1 MTGQQRV
8 IKVVMTAVVFALAL
22 GVAPIQAAHAS
33 PTHSSADYSSF
44 FGDGELRGAGWAT
57 CAPITWSADTRGLT
71 SAQAR
76 REIARLR
83 DAWRLWADAAGVKAI
98 FTGRQALAY
107 DPASYGLVPSDGSS
121 PVEHHV
127 YIAFKA
133 RKQVPILTGG
143 AVGLAKPTL
152 VLVEERRIVGGIAIF
167 MRRYAIE
174 QARSNPS
181 ALAHVYAHEL
191 GHVLGL
197 GHAVSRANVM
207 YPEVQ
212 SVANLGDGD
221 ASGIARITQE
231 CAAV

>member
-1 MTGQQRV
+1 
-8 IKVVMTAVVFALAL
+8 MTAVVFALAL
-22 GVAPIQAAHAS
+22 GVAPIQAAQAS
-33 PTHSSADYSSF
+33 QDYSSF
-44 FGDGELRGAGWAT
+44 FGDGELTGAGWAT

-83 DAWRLWADAAGVKAI
+83 DAWRLWADAAGVKAV

-107 DPASYGLVPSDGSS
+107 DPARYSLVPADGSA
-121 PVEHHV
+121 PVEQHV
-127 YIAFKA
+127 YIGFKT

-143 AVGLAKPTL
+143 AVGLAMPTL

-174 QARSNPS
+174 QARIDPT
-181 ALAHVYAHEL
+181 ALTHVYVHEL

-197 GHAVSRANVM
+197 GHAESRANVM

-212 SVANLGDGD
+212 SVGSLGDGD

-231 CAAV
+231 CPAI

>member
-22 GVAPIQAAHAS
+22 GVAPIQSAQAS
-33 PTHSSADYSSF
+33 PDYSSF
-44 FGDGELRGAGWAT
+44 FGEGELTGAGWAT

-83 DAWRLWADAAGVKAI
+83 DAWRMWADAAGVEAV
-98 FTGRQALAY
+98 FTGREDLAY
-107 DPASYGLVPSDGSS
+107 DPARYSLVPADGSA
-121 PVEHHV
+121 PVEQHV
-127 YIAFKA
+127 YIGFKT

-143 AVGLAKPTL
+143 AVGLAMPTM
-152 VLVEERRIVGGIAIF
+152 VLMEERRIVGGMAIF
-167 MRRYAIE
+167 MRGYAIE
-174 QARSNPS
+174 QARTDPS
-181 ALAHVYAHEL
+181 ALTHVYVHEL

-197 GHAVSRANVM
+197 GHAQSRANVM

-212 SVANLGDGD
+212 SAANLGDGD
-221 ASGIARITQE
+221 ASGIARITQP

>member
-1 MTGQQRV
+1 
-8 IKVVMTAVVFALAL
+8 MTAVVFALAL
-22 GVAPIQAAHAS
+22 GVAPIQAAQAS
-33 PTHSSADYSSF
+33 ASYSSSDYSSF
-44 FGDGELRGAGWAT
+44 FGEEELTGAGWAT

-83 DAWRLWADAAGVKAI
+83 DAWRMWADAAGVKAV
-98 FTGRQALAY
+98 FTGREDLAY
-107 DPASYGLVPSDGSS
+107 DPARYGLVPADGSA
-121 PVEHHV
+121 PVEQHV
-127 YIAFKA
+127 YIGFKT

-143 AVGLAKPTL
+143 AVGLAMPTM
-152 VLVEERRIVGGIAIF
+152 VLVEERRIVGGMAIF
-167 MRRYAIE
+167 MRGYAIE
-174 QARSNPS
+174 QARTNPT
-181 ALAHVYAHEL
+181 ALTHVYVHEL

-231 CAAV
+231 CPAV

>member
-22 GVAPIQAAHAS
+22 GVAPIQAAQAS
-33 PTHSSADYSSF
+33 PIHSSADYSSF
-44 FGDGELRGAGWAT
+44 FGEGELTGAGWAT

-76 REIARLR
+76 REIARLSH
-83 DAWRLWADAAGVKAI
+83 AWRMWADAAGVKAV
-98 FTGRQALAY
+98 FTGREDLAY
-107 DPASYGLVPSDGSS
+107 DPARYSLVPADGSA
-121 PVEHHV
+121 PVEQHV
-127 YIAFKA
+127 YIGFKT

-143 AVGLAKPTL
+143 AVGLAMPTM
-152 VLVEERRIVGGIAIF
+152 VLVEERRIVGGMAIM
-167 MRRYAIE
+167 MRGYAIE
-174 QARSNPS
+174 QARTNPT
-181 ALAHVYAHEL
+181 ALTHVYVHEL

-197 GHAVSRANVM
+197 GHAESRANVM

-221 ASGIARITQE
+221 ASGIARITQA
-231 CAAV
+231 CPAV

>member
-1 MTGQQRV
+1 
-8 IKVVMTAVVFALAL
+8 MTAVVFALAL
-22 GVAPIQAAHAS
+22 GLVPAQAHAYAS
-33 PTHSSADYSSF
+33 RDYSSF
-44 FGDGELRGAGWAT
+44 FGDGELTGAGWAT

-83 DAWRLWADAAGVKAI
+83 DAWRMWADAAGVKAV
-98 FTGRQALAY
+98 FTGREDLAY
-107 DPASYGLVPSDGSS
+107 DPASYGLVPADGSA

-127 YIAFKA
+127 YIAFKT
-133 RKQVPILTGG
+133 RKQVPILAGG

-174 QARSNPS
+174 QARSDPS
-181 ALAHVYAHEL
+181 ALTHVYVHEL

-197 GHAVSRANVM
+197 GHAESRANVM

-212 SVANLGDGD
+212 SVGTLGDGD
-221 ASGIARITQE
+221 VSGIARITQP